1 MLTDDVKL
9 EPLIIG
15 DVLFDEMHLDL
26 VGSTGRAAAK
36 HPRRY
41 PVQRRGMGDQI
52 GTSQEAGD
60 GILFK
65 GLPAS
70 ATNTATPES
79 LVVQEGQ
86 RQAALGFCR
95 WGKFDSKLVTEQQS
109 SPAAAKPLSLPI
121 AAGRDGK

>member
-86 RQAALGFCR
+86 KAGCSGLLPLGEVR
-95 WGKFDSKLVTEQQS
+95 L
-109 SPAAAKPLSLPI
+109 
-121 AAGRDGK
+121 